1 MTRAWCVAALLL
13 GVLSPIGSARA
24 QAQEPASASPQSSG
38 SASGASS
45 APANS
50 SKPKP
55 KKVWTNDNV
64 GEASGSISV
73 VGSASSSGNAGA
85 GGGNAKGRSAATPAA
100 KSSVDPK
107 VIASLREQ
115 LRRLDAQLGVVDHQL
130 ADLKGA
136 SKGDSK
142 NTGGVRQDT
151 WTYDSSSVE
160 EQIQHLQEKKKRLES
175 TIDELLDAARKA
187 GIEPGQLR

>member
-1 MTRAWCVAALLL
+1 MTRALCVAGLLL
-13 GVLSPIGSARA
+13 AALGPIGSASA
-24 QAQEPASASPQSSG
+24 QPQEPASASPQSSD
-38 SASGASS
+38 STSGASP
-45 APANS
+45 APANWT
-50 SKPKP
+50 KPKP

-64 GEASGSISV
+64 GEANGTISV
-73 VGSASSSGNAGA
+73 VGSASSSSGSGA
-85 GGGNAKGRSAATPAA
+85 SGGSLKGRSAATPAP

-107 VIASLREQ
+107 VIANLREQ
-115 LRRLDAQLGVVDHQL
+115 LRRLDAQLNVVDHQL

-136 SKGDSK
+136 SKGESK

-151 WTYDSSSVE
+151 WIYDSSSVE